1 MNKKREPASRKQEY
15 TLVYSTSDGRICPGC
30 SNPVNRC
37 TCRKKSAPPVGD
49 GIVRV
54 SRSTKGR
61 KGKGVT
67 VVSGVPLSGKELKG
81 LALKLKQRCGA
92 GGTIRDGNIEIQG
105 EHRDLL
111 LSELTKLGYK
121 VKRSGG

>member
-1 MNKKREPASRKQEY
+1 MKNKRNPDSRQAEY
-15 TLVYSTSDGRICPGC
+15 TLVYSTTEGRICPGC
-30 SNPVNRC
+30 SNPVGRC
-37 TCRKKSAPPVGD
+37 TCRRKAASPEGD

-54 SRSTKGR
+54 SRSSKGR

-67 VVSGVPLSGKELKG
+67 LVTGVPLTGDELKA
-81 LALKLKQRCGA
+81 LALKLKQRCSA
-92 GGTIRDGNIEIQG
+92 GGTIKDGTIEIQG

-111 LSELTKLGYK
+111 VAELAELGYR

>member
-15 TLVYSTSDGRICPGC
+15 TLVYSTSEGRICPGC
-30 SNPVNRC
+30 SNPVSSC
-37 TCRKKSAPPVGD
+37 TCHNSSVPQSGD

-67 VVSGVPLSGKELKG
+67 VVSGIPLEGAELKG

>member
-1 MNKKREPASRKQEY
+1 MKNKRDPASRQSEY
-15 TLVYSTSDGRICPGC
+15 SLVYSTSEGRVCPVC
-30 SNPVNRC
+30 SKPVEKC
-37 TCRKKSAPPVGD
+37 ACRKKTASPKGD

-54 SRSTKGR
+54 SRSSKGR

-67 VVSGVPLSGKELKG
+67 LITGIALTGDDLKG

-92 GGTIRDGNIEIQG
+92 GGTIKEGTIEIQG

-111 LSELTKLGYK
+111 VTELAKLGYSA
-121 VKRSGG
+121 KRSGV

>member
-1 MNKKREPASRKQEY
+1 MKNKRNPDSRQAEY
-15 TLVYSTSDGRICPGC
+15 TLVYSTTEGRICPGC
-30 SNPVNRC
+30 SNPVGWC
-37 TCRKKSAPPVGD
+37 TCRRKAASPEGD

-54 SRSTKGR
+54 SRSSKGR

-67 VVSGVPLSGKELKG
+67 LVTGVPLTGDELKA
-81 LALKLKQRCGA
+81 LALKLKQRCSA
-92 GGTIRDGNIEIQG
+92 GGTIKDGTIEIQG

-111 LSELTKLGYK
+111 VAELAELGYR

>member
-1 MNKKREPASRKQEY
+1 MKDRKDPGSRREEY
-15 TLVYSTSDGRICPGC
+15 TLVYSTSGGRMCPVC
-30 SNPVNRC
+30 SKPVADC
-37 TCRKKSAPPVGD
+37 TCGRKTVPPKGD

-67 VVSGVPLSGKELKG
+67 VVSGVPLTGDALKE

-92 GGTIRDGNIEIQG
+92 GGTVKEGAIEIQG

-111 LSELTKLGYK
+111 VLELAKLGYN
-121 VKRSGG
+121 VRRSGG

>member
-1 MNKKREPASRKQEY
+1 MKNKRNPDSRQAEY
-15 TLVYSTSDGRICPGC
+15 TLVYSTSAGRICPGC
-30 SNPVNRC
+30 LNPVARC
-37 TCRKKSAPPVGD
+37 TCRRNAASPKGD

-54 SRSTKGR
+54 SRSSKGR

-67 VVSGVPLSGKELKG
+67 LVTGVPLAGDELKA

-92 GGTIRDGNIEIQG
+92 GGTIKDGTIEIQG

-111 LSELTKLGYK
+111 VAELAELGYR